1 MCLLAASFT
10 YPAIKDLLEVTNYM
24 LDLQQNDMYNLGI
37 VLGLNQP
44 RLKDMKASDTFR
56 DDVIAAWLRRE
67 DQVNERGVP
76 TWKTLVTALRHPRVN
91 QNGVADK
98 VAKEKHVT
106 E

>member
-1 MCLLAASFT
+1 MCLLVASFT
-10 YPAIKDLLEVTNYM
+10 YPAIKDLLEVTYYM
-24 LDLQQNDMYNLGI
+24 LDLQQNDMYNLGL

-56 DDVIAAWLRRE
+56 DDAIAAWLRRE
-67 DQVNERGVP
+67 DQVNEKGVP
-76 TWKTLVTALRHPRVN
+76 KWMTLVTALKHPRVN

-98 VAKEKHVT
+98 VAEEKHVT